1 MKQYQ
6 DYIKQFKIFLFISF
20 LFLPLFLT
28 RFFTFAQNV
37 TDIQNQINQK
47 NVDISNLEKEITIYQ
62 NELDNIGKQKS
73 SLNQS
78 LKTLDLNKKKL
89 NTDISITQKKVE
101 KTNNV
106 IGHLNSDILNKENN
120 IDTDTK
126 SIESQIKNMNEYD
139 RYNLYYLLLSGAKIS
154 STWIDID
161 NMNSVSENIR
171 KNILNLQ
178 QVKNELNNVKKRT
191 LITKNELTNLKSQ
204 LSDQQ
209 KIIIQNAKEK
219 SELLKQTKNNEKN
232 YQSLLKDRIAKRD
245 AFEKELSDYEAKLK
259 FSLDPSKLPS
269 SRVLSWPL
277 EKVYVT
283 QLFGKTV
290 DSRRLYASGSH
301 NGVDFRASVGTPV
314 LSMADGV
321 VLGTGNT
328 DLTCRGAS
336 FGKFV
341 FIKYDNGLSS
351 TFGHLSLI
359 KVNEGDKVA
368 RGQVVGYSG
377 STGHATG
384 PHLHVSLYASEAVKM
399 DSKPSAA
406 CGGRVYRLPVAPINA
421 YLDAMYYL
429 PTYAIDS
436 STLINKVT
444 E

>member
-1 MKQYQ
+1 
-6 DYIKQFKIFLFISF
+6 
-20 LFLPLFLT
+20 
-28 RFFTFAQNV
+28 
-37 TDIQNQINQK
+37 
-47 NVDISNLEKEITIYQ
+47 
-62 NELDNIGKQKS
+62 
-73 SLNQS
+73 
-78 LKTLDLNKKKL
+78 
-89 NTDISITQKKVE
+89 
-101 KTNNV
+101 
-106 IGHLNSDILNKENN
+106 
-120 IDTDTK
+120 
-126 SIESQIKNMNEYD
+126 
-139 RYNLYYLLLSGAKIS
+139 
-154 STWIDID
+154 
-161 NMNSVSENIR
+161 
-171 KNILNLQ
+171 
-178 QVKNELNNVKKRT
+178 
-191 LITKNELTNLKSQ
+191 
-204 LSDQQ
+204 
-209 KIIIQNAKEK
+209 
-219 SELLKQTKNNEKN
+219 
-232 YQSLLKDRIAKRD
+232 
-245 AFEKELSDYEAKLK
+245 
-259 FSLDPSKLPS
+259 
-269 SRVLSWPL
+269 
-277 EKVYVT
+277 
-283 QLFGKTV
+283 
-290 DSRRLYASGSH
+290 
-301 NGVDFRASVGTPV
+301 
-314 LSMADGV
+314 MADGV